1 MTPVVSVPVLSKATV
16 PHVRT
21 ASKTFALLT
30 KISLQRKNCSRINN
44 LQFPGSSVMHSILH
58 PYKAIGTSTATF
70 HRHTSKAA
78 ALASSRQLTNALT
91 QRSVP
96 TAG

>member
-30 KISLQRKNCSRINN
+30 KMSLQRKCCCRIHNHR
-44 LQFPGSSVMHSILH
+44 FPGSSVIHSILH
-58 PYKAIGTSTATF
+58 PYKAIGTSTVTVYMT
-70 HRHTSKAA
+70 HREDGCPCVQHTAY
-78 ALASSRQLTNALT
+78 
-91 QRSVP
+91 
-96 TAG
+96 